1 MSISRR
7 ETYILTIRA
16 RYDISGCTK
25 QNKTQPSPLDVGLYE
40 CEYMGRIFSWIPPP
54 PPNLFFFKVIRSL
67 SKTLKKSSFGYKIDP
82 VGVRVIMKIR
92 EKRRMTNKL

>member
-1 MSISRR
+1 MLVYTNVSIWEESFL
-7 ETYILTIRA
+7 E
-16 RYDISGCTK
+16 
-25 QNKTQPSPLDVGLYE
+25 
-40 CEYMGRIFSWIPPP
+40 FPP